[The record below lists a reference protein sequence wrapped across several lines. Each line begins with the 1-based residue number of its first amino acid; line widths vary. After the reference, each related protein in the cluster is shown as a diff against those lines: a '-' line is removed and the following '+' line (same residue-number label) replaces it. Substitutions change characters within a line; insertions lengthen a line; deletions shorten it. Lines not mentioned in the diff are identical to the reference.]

1 MTGSFL
7 RRRSHPAGSI
17 LSPES
22 RSGRRVVLQSPC
34 ERGIGE
40 DTRAPGPVQYANPMI
55 AWKPETAGRR

>member
-1 MTGSFL
+1 
-7 RRRSHPAGSI
+7 
-17 LSPES
+17 
-22 RSGRRVVLQSPC
+22 VLQSPC